1 VRPHAT
7 RAAFERLKREACA
20 ECEID
25 TATFDGRSRVHA
37 ASTARHLAWWRARD
51 SLLVSYPQLGAWSG
65 GRDPTT
71 VWHGVQSLDAWLDG
85 RTFESAARKRARA
98 LEYYR
103 AKKARGEI

>member
-1 VRPHAT
+1 MKPHAT
-7 RAAFERLKREACA
+7 RAAFERLKRDACA

-25 TATFDGRSRVHA
+25 PATFDGRSRVHA

-51 SLLVSYPQLGAWSG
+51 SLLVSYPQLGQWSG

-71 VWHGVQSLDAWLDG
+71 VWHGVQSFDAWLNGRPFEDG
-85 RTFESAARKRARA
+85 LRKRTRAR
-98 LEYYR
+98 EHYQ

>member
-1 VRPHAT
+1 MKPHAT
-7 RAAFERLKREACA
+7 RAAFEAIKRDACA

-25 TATFDGRSRVHA
+25 PATFDSPSRVAA

-51 SLLVSYPQLGAWSG
+51 RLTVSYPQLGAWSG

-71 VWHGVQSLDAWLDG
+71 VWHGVHSLDAWLDG
-85 RTFESAARKRARA
+85 RPFEDGLRKRTRAR
-98 LEYYR
+98 EHYQ

>member
-1 VRPHAT
+1 MRPHAT
-7 RAAFERLKREACA
+7 RAAFQRLKREACA

-25 TATFDGRSRVHA
+25 VATFDGRSRVHA

-71 VWHGVQSLDAWLDG
+71 VWHGVQSLDAWLDLLDEDG
-85 RTFESAARKRARA
+85 AVVSGAYGGYSRVR
-98 LEYYR
+98 
-103 AKKARGEI
+103 